1 MANDR
6 MPGMATSTLLLGRY
20 SVEARGDVII
30 LRLAGNRAVEVRIP
44 AKQLERWIARKMREG
59 MFA

>member
-1 MANDR
+1 
-6 MPGMATSTLLLGRY
+6 MATPILVLGRY
-20 SVEARGDVII
+20 SVETNGDTII
-30 LRLAGNRAVEVRIP
+30 LRLVGNRAVEVRIP